1 MPFIDSAQ
9 SLKARL
15 HLSEASTP
23 VLVGIVALALIAI
36 VLVCQ
41 NIIGAYSG
49 AGFSVSHESSASS
62 SSVSQQ
68 ADGSEASNQAPA
80 KTVTVFVAGAVA
92 APGVYTLNEG
102 ARVQDAV
109 AAAGDSPPMLQ
120 RRRSI
125 LPGWWQMASRSPS

>member
-80 KTVTVFVAGAVA
+80 KTVTVFVAGRWRHR
-92 APGVYTLNEG
+92 GVHVERG
-102 ARVQDAV
+102 RPRAGCGSGS
-109 AAAGDSPPMLQ
+109 GDSPPMLQ

>member
-49 AGFSVSHESSASS
+49 AGFSPFRTNRGHHH
-62 SSVSQQ
+62 
-68 ADGSEASNQAPA
+68 
-80 KTVTVFVAGAVA
+80 
-92 APGVYTLNEG
+92 L
-102 ARVQDAV
+102 R
-109 AAAGDSPPMLQ
+109 
-120 RRRSI
+120 
-125 LPGWWQMASRSPS
+125 SRSRPTVPKLPIRRLLKR